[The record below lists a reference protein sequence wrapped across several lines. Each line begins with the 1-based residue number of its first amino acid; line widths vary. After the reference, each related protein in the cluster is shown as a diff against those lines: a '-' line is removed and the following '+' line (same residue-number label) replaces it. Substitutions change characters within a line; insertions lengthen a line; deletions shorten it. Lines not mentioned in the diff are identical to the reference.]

1 MLTGKQKAI
10 VANNNDFCH
19 NKINKKHLC
28 YLWNVPKN
36 NTGALFCW
44 LFNKFMLKSTMYQND
59 FSEIIKEEKKLAE
72 KQMKLNYKKTILTG
86 FGFLATSIAWA
97 IYDPYITKILNK
109 ILSESD
115 FITKLSNA
123 IADAVP
129 WIGEFSEAQG
139 NAVSLGGGFTLVPL
153 FIGIIMTFDNIFGV
167 IFQPSFGKLSDNC
180 HSKLGKRRPFIV
192 TCAPI
197 SAILFALIPV
207 VALNTSG
214 AMQLPLTMITVILF
228 VFSMS
233 LWRAPV
239 VALMPDLTPPELRSE
254 GNAVINLMGGIGS
267 AVGMVA
273 GTLGIILCTI
283 FTGHSKAEITA
294 DETLSFPYVF
304 IVGSVVMIIGMLVL
318 LFFVK
323 EEDTSIKLK
332 GELNQYADAKA
343 KKKAAKE
350 EAKAQK
356 AALKAIKLSKA
367 ERKSLIFML
376 GTLFFL
382 FCAANAITTFFSLF
396 AQEILHMITSKATI
410 VMLIFAVCSGVAAL
424 PAGKMGKKVG
434 RKKTIMAGLAV
445 FLAAF
450 VVFFGVFVGMLGSKN
465 LTINNYVKV
474 NNTYIAI
481 DDNINAYN
489 AEVSDLAEAE
499 GRELADDEVLNMAG
513 YVAYKTEGTDVAGHY
528 AEFDKYLV
536 ENAGEGI
543 YDAVVTVAKEVLVNG
558 EDVDFAN
565 ALTVV
570 TETVDSVTKIL
581 QILIYPVL
589 VLAGAANMF
598 ITVNTLPLVL
608 EIGGVEKVGTFTGYY
623 YTATFSAQIASPII
637 YGFIR
642 MFAGTYMSLFYYS
655 PIMFAIA
662 IILIMFVKH
671 GEAIPDAVIKEAEQE
686 G

>member
-1 MLTGKQKAI
+1 M
-10 VANNNDFCH
+10 
-19 NKINKKHLC
+19 
-28 YLWNVPKN
+28 
-36 NTGALFCW
+36 
-44 LFNKFMLKSTMYQND
+44 
-59 FSEIIKEEKKLAE
+59 AE

-97 IYDPYITKILNK
+97 IYDPYITKILNR
-109 ILSESD
+109 ILSESA
-115 FITKLSNA
+115 FITNLSNSLAKA
-123 IADAVP
+123 IP
-129 WIGEFSEAQG
+129 WIGEFAEAQG
-139 NAVSLGGGFTLVPL
+139 ESTVALGGGFTLVPL

-167 IFQPSFGKLSDNC
+167 IFQPTFGKLSDNC

-197 SAILFALIPV
+197 SAVLFTLIPI
-207 VALNTSG
+207 VALNVQG
-214 AMQLPLTMITVILF
+214 EARLPLTMLVVILF

-273 GTLGIILCTI
+273 GTLGIALCTLI
-283 FTGHSKAEITA
+283 AGHSSAEIKA

-304 IVGSVVMIIGMLVL
+304 FVGSLVMVIGMLVL

-343 KKKAAKE
+343 KKAAAKA

-410 VMLIFAVCSGVAAL
+410 VMLIFAVCSGLAAL

-450 VVFFGVFVGMLGSKN
+450 IVFFGVFVGMLGSKN

-474 NNTYIAI
+474 NNAYIAI
-481 DDNINAYN
+481 DDNINSYN
-489 AEVSDLAEAE
+489 ANVSDLAKAE
-499 GRELADDEVLNMAG
+499 GRELSDDEILTMDG
-513 YVAYKTEGTDVAGHY
+513 YVAYKADGTDAAGHY

-543 YDAVVTVAKEVLVNG
+543 YDAVVVVAKEVLTDG
-558 EDVDFAN
+558 ADVKFDV
-565 ALTVV
+565 ALAQVV
-570 TETVDSVTKIL
+570 ETVESVTKIL

-671 GEAIPDAVIKEAEQE
+671 GEAVPDEVIKQAQQDD
-686 G
+686 